1 MRLRSFPSA
10 SFENIGSPIVF
21 MADIIPNRGG
31 VLGMAFQERR
41 AGAKKEA
48 RGGRK
53 PLRVAF
59 RLHDVPYYE
68 NV

>member
-1 MRLRSFPSA
+1 
-10 SFENIGSPIVF
+10 
-21 MADIIPNRGG
+21 
-31 VLGMAFQERR
+31 MAFQERS

-48 RGGRK
+48 RGDRK

-59 RLHDVPYYE
+59 RLYDVPYYE

>member
-1 MRLRSFPSA
+1 
-10 SFENIGSPIVF
+10 

-48 RGGRK
+48 RGGSK